1 MRITK
6 ITLNNLASIEGLVEI
21 DFDVEPLQSTGIFA
35 ISGPTGSGK
44 STILDA
50 LCLAL
55 YDKTPRFEATSEK
68 LRLQDVGESV
78 IGQDDVR
85 NILRRGTGSGYA
97 EVEFVAV
104 DDLRYRSRW
113 SVRRA
118 HNSPTG
124 SLQSQVI
131 EVYNID
137 HDSDLQGTK
146 TELLAQLERLLGL
159 SYTQFTRTVL
169 LAQNDFATFL
179 KSKESDKAELLEKL
193 TGTEIYSQISMG
205 VFQRFRKEQSE
216 LNNLSIGMETVKLLT
231 DEESAVAQKSK
242 ASLEKGIAEDKK
254 KQEKSK
260 KIAEQLV
267 RQKQL
272 LTQFAEKNKLL
283 IESKKLVEQNEQEI
297 AQHLMAV
304 KEFEQKCK
312 DNQSK
317 IDAAVALD
325 ALLKASDLDLKERN
339 KKVEQLKKVTSETG
353 KALETSITEYTK
365 LDAALTQYAE
375 QLTEAG
381 EEKMSYDK
389 LVSNLSTQLN
399 TLETQ
404 RTALDKQLLELN
416 KEKIDNDLQK
426 VNQDKTK
433 LQELVNALKEKNRLS
448 KESENL
454 TKRINELNEGSVKFK
469 KEQAENAKLLE
480 VKKIELKTTDE
491 LYKEAS
497 LQLSKDLTQLRA
509 NLKSNEACPLCGS
522 KSHDLEN
529 IYGENVLASFES
541 NVKKLSDEVARLR
554 DKHTALTTNID
565 HSEKQY
571 TELTESLKTK
581 AKELETLLEQY
592 KEEELAEEFLSE
604 RRLTLQELEKGVLF
618 RNKTYQE
625 VLAEREKVF
634 KTIDRTRTKRDD
646 IEKQLR
652 ALEDKRKECEVN
664 KKTNDT
670 SVAQYTEE
678 VKEYTK
684 KETEHSEQLNK
695 RKALF
700 NMPIEEVKRRIDA
713 HTKKYKERGEALSEF
728 KNEQNKVASKL
739 DGEISQLSISLK
751 ELKEPL
757 EGVNEEAVTQEL
769 EQLSLSLKEKENS
782 YAAVN
787 AELLQD
793 KKNRK
798 QLQELKVSYDKK
810 FKVVEEWSKLNSLI
824 GSASGDRFM
833 KIAQRHT
840 LHILLL
846 HANKQLS
853 FLSKRYRLQQVPGSL
868 ALQVIDCDMC
878 DEVRTVYSLSG
889 GESFLI
895 SLALALGL
903 SSLSSNNLKV
913 ESLFIDEGFGSLDSE
928 SLRTAMEAL
937 EQLQLQGRKIGVISH
952 VQEMSERIAV
962 QVKLEKG
969 ASGRS
974 NLTITG

>member
-6 ITLNNLASIEGLVEI
+6 IALNNLASIEGLVEI

-104 DDLRYRSRW
+104 DELRYRSRW

-193 TGTEIYSQISMG
+193 TGTEIYSKISVG
-205 VFQRFRKEQSE
+205 IFQRFRKEQSE
-216 LNNLSIGMETVKLLT
+216 LNDLSIGMETVKLLS
-231 DEESAVAQKSK
+231 DEELEIALKNK
-242 ASLEKGIAEDKK
+242 KLLEKEIEEDKK
-254 KQEKSK
+254 KQENCK
-260 KIAEQLV
+260 KISEQLIK
-267 RQKQL
+267 QKQL
-272 LTQFAEKNKLL
+272 QTQFDEKNKLL
-283 IESKKLVEQNEQEI
+283 IESKKTLEQNEKEI
-297 AQHLMAV
+297 AEHLVAV

-317 IDAAVALD
+317 IDEAVVLD
-325 ALLKASDLDLKERN
+325 ALLKASATDLNERR
-339 KKVEQLKKVTSETG
+339 KKVEQFKKVTIETA
-353 KALETSITEYTK
+353 KALETSTKEFTK
-365 LDAALTQYAE
+365 LDVALAQDAE
-375 QLTEAG
+375 QFSEAG
-381 EEKMSYDK
+381 EEKISYDE
-389 LVSNLSTQLN
+389 LLSNLSTQLKA
-399 TLETQ
+399 LETQ
-404 RTALDKQLLELN
+404 RAELDKRLQELD
-416 KEKIDNDLQK
+416 KKKIDDDLQK

-433 LQELVNALKEKNRLS
+433 LQELVNAFKEKNRLAEEC
-448 KESENL
+448 ESL
-454 TKRINELNEGSVKFK
+454 TKRIQELAEGLVKFK
-469 KEQAENAKLLE
+469 KEQEKNTKLFDAKKVELE
-480 VKKIELKTTDE
+480 TTE
-491 LYKEAS
+491 KLYKEAS

-509 NLKSNEACPLCGS
+509 TLKTNEACPVCGS
-522 KSHDLEN
+522 KSHNLEN
-529 IYGENVLASFES
+529 IYGESVLTSFES
-541 NVKKLSDEVARLR
+541 EVKKLTDEVASLR
-554 DKHTALTTNID
+554 DKRTTLATNID
-565 HSEKQY
+565 YSEKQNK
-571 TELTESLKTK
+571 ELTESLTTK
-581 AKELETLLEQY
+581 KRDLETLLKKY
-592 KEEELAEEFLSE
+592 KAEELEDKFLKERSLALEEVE
-604 RRLTLQELEKGVLF
+604 KEVEL
-618 RNKTYQE
+618 RNKAYQE
-625 VLAEREKVF
+625 ESTKREKVF
-634 KTIDRTRTKRDD
+634 KAIDNTRTKRDD
-646 IEKQLR
+646 IEKKLR
-652 ALEDKRKECEVN
+652 ALEDKRKECELN
-664 KKTNDT
+664 KKANDT
-670 SVAQYTEE
+670 SIAQYDEE
-678 VKEYTK
+678 VEVYTK
-684 KETEHSEQLNK
+684 KETEHKEKLK
-695 RKALF
+695 ERKELF
-700 NMPIEEVKRRIDA
+700 NMSIEEVKRRIEA
-713 HTKKYKERGEALSEF
+713 HAKKYKERGEALTELR
-728 KNEQNKVASKL
+728 NEQNKVASKL
-739 DGEISQLSISLK
+739 DGEISQLSTNLK

-757 EGVNEEAVTQEL
+757 EGVDAKEVTKEL
-769 EQLSLSLKEKENS
+769 EQLSLSLKEKES
-782 YAAVN
+782 GYAAVN

-798 QLQELKVSYDKK
+798 QLEELKTSHDKK
-810 FKVVEEWSKLNSLI
+810 SKVVEEWSKLNSLI

-974 NLTITG
+974 NLVITG